1 MSFCEFISDEIFV
14 FNIVFNI
21 VLYSTAIC
29 QESIVRWWR
38 WWWWCFFINDDDDD
52 YDNDDDDGDDDR
64 AKGDMESQVQIN
76 LIIMDMIELQISI
89 IELWLSIFGLS
100 LWISIIVSWVAIM
113 DCHNWTLVSI
123 IEFTNIFTHN
133 AIMDIHNCC
142 ELWISRIHILV
153 FLFFGTPH

>member
-1 MSFCEFISDEIFV
+1 MPYISGSLASKERKTYTPSSSIKCKVYARGIWVSFCEFISDEIFV
-14 FNIVFNI
+14 FNIVFNL

-52 YDNDDDDGDDDR
+52 YDNDDDDDGDR

-76 LIIMDMIELQISI
+76 PIIMYMIELQISI

-123 IEFTNIFTHN
+123 IE
-133 AIMDIHNCC
+133 
-142 ELWISRIHILV
+142 
-153 FLFFGTPH
+153 